1 MIIPSCSDREDTV
14 HPQWLLDSVSTNWLH
29 EGPSRRLTGNRLKHR
44 HNGMATDWKP
54 EEKALLVKE
63 MAKYGRNV
71 RKISQTLKTKTEAE
85 IQALIEAEYGVH
97 LDTPTFGLEKQENL
111 DDVPNVVQEEIVTDD
126 MNILNMVAT
135 GTPTVSIPKKP
146 FGRKSSKNSLLRP
159 DALSNKK
166 NTLEINPS
174 DIYYEDEMII
184 GSTESVGSD
193 MDSVDMLSRKM
204 AKQHKEKVKAMKKIG
219 NHRRKVSRNYDRGK
233 RNSSKE
239 VLKSPSL
246 GRQRKDSSLSEDSV
260 KSPKMQIVFSSG
272 QALPVSEGE
281 QVIKIEKKKDSE
293 PDSDIEVDI
302 DSDEGDSSRQKRT
315 ELTVKKIEEEP
326 IAVPLRK
333 LQPMPKRPKKI
344 NLSGDGGFTI
354 MHTEAG
360 DLYEVGAE
368 PKKERTV
375 KKPAPPPVHLI
386 QCRLYSTDRPAPYSV
401 RLHVSCLIA
410 MDAHSHTSRAEV
422 MGLAGGRVTGS
433 DVTITAYRRAAAA
446 AGSTHCDMDPLSQAA
461 AAESLRSMG
470 LVVCAWHHSHPA
482 FPPSPSAL
490 DLHTQ
495 KALQQALE
503 RSTPLLGLIT
513 SQHWAPGRD
522 ASQYRCIRVED
533 SDLSES
539 DTPEGYQFSVKLLP
553 DLTIDNLPDY
563 LLSLRDTLC
572 GGDKNEYSVDMVN
585 DVCPQAGK
593 TYLEKCISSVS
604 HHMRSAGYEDDDPV
618 TKQLIQGLRDVFR

>member
-1 MIIPSCSDREDTV
+1 MAEEDEIDILGDFSFNSCLAQNTQGIPSCSDREDTV
-14 HPQWLLDSVSTNWLH
+14 HPQWLLDSVSTNWYDSQTKNRLYD
-29 EGPSRRLTGNRLKHR
+29 GPSRRLTGNRLKHK
-44 HNGMATDWKP
+44 HNGMATDWEP

-97 LDTPTFGLEKQENL
+97 LETPTFGLEKHEDL

-126 MNILNMVAT
+126 MNVLNMVTT
-135 GTPTVSIPKKP
+135 GSPTVTLPKKP

-159 DALSNKK
+159 DALLKGK
-166 NTLEINPS
+166 HTLEINPS
-174 DIYYEDEMII
+174 EIYYEDEMII

-193 MDSVDMLSRKM
+193 IDSADMLSQKM

-219 NHRRKVSRNYDRGK
+219 NHRRKTSRNYDRGK

-239 VLKSPSL
+239 ILKSPSQ
-246 GRQRKDSSLSEDSV
+246 GRQRKESSLSEDSV

-302 DSDEGDSSRQKRT
+302 DSDEGDSSLQKRT
-315 ELTVKKIEEEP
+315 ETVKKIEEEP

-368 PKKERTV
+368 PKKERAP
-375 KKPAPPPVHLI
+375 KKPPPVHLI
-386 QCRLYSTDRPAPYSV
+386 QCRLYTSDRPAPYSV

-410 MDAHSHTSRAEV
+410 MDVHAHTSRAEV
-422 MGLAGGRVTGS
+422 MGLAGGALSGAEVT
-433 DVTITAYRRAAAA
+433 VAAYRRAAAA
-446 AGSTHCDMDPLSQAA
+446 AGSTHCDMDPSAPPPPPAPRTATWTRVSEQVMGLAGGALSGAEVTVAAYRRAA
-461 AAESLRSMG
+461 AAAGSTHCDMD
-470 LVVCAWHHSHPA
+470 
-482 FPPSPSAL
+482 PS
-490 DLHTQ
+490 
-495 KALQQALE
+495 E
-503 RSTPLLGLIT
+503 
-513 SQHWAPGRD
+513 
-522 ASQYRCIRVED
+522 
-533 SDLSES
+533 
-539 DTPEGYQFSVKLLP
+539 
-553 DLTIDNLPDY
+553 
-563 LLSLRDTLC
+563 
-572 GGDKNEYSVDMVN
+572 
-585 DVCPQAGK
+585 
-593 TYLEKCISSVS
+593 
-604 HHMRSAGYEDDDPV
+604 
-618 TKQLIQGLRDVFR
+618 